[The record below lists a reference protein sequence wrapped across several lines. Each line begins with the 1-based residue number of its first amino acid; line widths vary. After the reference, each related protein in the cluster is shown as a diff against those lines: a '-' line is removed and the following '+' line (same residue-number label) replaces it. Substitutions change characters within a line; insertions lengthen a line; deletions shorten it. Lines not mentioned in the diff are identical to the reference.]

1 MPETPKLDL
10 GVEQVL
16 CALHDDENMKWIRG
30 SAVTERAFLIGASKF
45 AEAIFPDQESKLL
58 RIAIMGTLWGRES
71 DDPFSISEAGKLYSE
86 FRDGMESYCSSA
98 IRNGSDFDFPEETLN
113 SISGLVERLSDQNS
127 FALDACRRCFAQIRH
142 GLSELHL
149 TQESN
154 REKAIDKIYGNSRS
168 LEEPLRFLSGS
179 QAAKN

>member
-1 MPETPKLDL
+1 LPETPKLDL

-16 CALHDDENMKWIRG
+16 SALLDDENMKWIRG
-30 SAVTERAFLIGASKF
+30 SALTERAFLIGASKF
-45 AEAIFPDQESKLL
+45 AEAIFPDQENKLL
-58 RIAIMGTLWGRES
+58 RFAIMGTLWGRES
-71 DDPFSISEAGKLYSE
+71 DDPFLISEAGKLYSE

-98 IRNGSDFDFPEETLN
+98 IRNESAFDFPEETLN
-113 SISGLVERLSDQNS
+113 SVSGLVERLS
-127 FALDACRRCFAQIRH
+127 
-142 GLSELHL
+142 ELQH

-154 REKAIDKIYGNSRS
+154 REKAIDMIYGNSRS